1 MHKTNYTKQELE
13 QGIESLERF
22 QNTKRFRDL
31 GKWMQ
36 GAFIYRLANFRRK
49 LREGEYDKRN

>member
-13 QGIESLERF
+13 QGIQSLERF
-22 QNTKRFRDL
+22 QNTKRFKDL

-49 LREGEYDKRN
+49 LREGDYVQ